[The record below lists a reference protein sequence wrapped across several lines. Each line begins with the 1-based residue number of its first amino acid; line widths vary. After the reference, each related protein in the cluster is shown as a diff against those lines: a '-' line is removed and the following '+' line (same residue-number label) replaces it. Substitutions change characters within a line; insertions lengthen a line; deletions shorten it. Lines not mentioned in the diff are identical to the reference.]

1 MKEKNSERWKN
12 TEESVTR
19 SRIHERTISLRLLG
33 VILRVLRL
41 QVYLYNVYITNQFK
55 TTFAQRRRGGEWV
68 NPSVDVT
75 VNSKEENSWDFFPNY
90 VQEFCL
96 RTGQQF
102 RGGELGEKLRG
113 IPNQV
118 WLSRARI
125 CKRLWS
131 PGIDSEESIPLV
143 YVAWRGSTTKKVVV
157 SGRFL
162 GSLKGLQILAQAS
175 DSDAHCAGFSRN
187 RQALLLTRRH

>member
-1 MKEKNSERWKN
+1 LFTGFSGKKSKQFTFNTPYILCMCTAKLLSSRDTFLHFMYDGKKLKDEKARK
-12 TEESVTR
+12 
-19 SRIHERTISLRLLG
+19 
-33 VILRVLRL
+33 
-41 QVYLYNVYITNQFK
+41 K
-55 TTFAQRRRGGEWV
+55 
-68 NPSVDVT
+68 
-75 VNSKEENSWDFFPNY
+75 
-90 VQEFCL
+90 CL
-96 RTGQQF
+96 ARTGQQF
-102 RGGELGEKLRG
+102 RGGEMGEKLRG

-143 YVAWRGSTTKKVVV
+143 YVAWQGSTTNRVVV